1 MTTTPDEE
9 KHQRSER
16 KTARTKPPA
25 AANPEQPA
33 SDAEPAEPERERGSH
48 ETSESNINPSVER
61 APNE

>member
-1 MTTTPDEE
+1 MTIDTDDSKQP
-9 KHQRSER
+9 RSER

-33 SDAEPAEPERERGSH
+33 SDAEPAEPEHARGSH
-48 ETSESNINPSVER
+48 ETSEPNTNPSVER